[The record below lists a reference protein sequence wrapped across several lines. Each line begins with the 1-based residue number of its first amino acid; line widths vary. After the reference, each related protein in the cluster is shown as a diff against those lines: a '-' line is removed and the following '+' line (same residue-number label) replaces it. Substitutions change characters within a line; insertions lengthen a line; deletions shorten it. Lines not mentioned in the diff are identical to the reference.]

1 MKVES
6 KLFLYL
12 MLFFLIVGVIY
23 AYFTY
28 STGDGEWVGI
38 VALLLTAAMSGLI
51 SWYLAKSGRTVDFR
65 PEDNPEGEIA
75 DQAGP
80 YGHFSPHSWWPFWL
94 ALSAAVLFLGIA
106 IGWWMVIIAVP
117 FVALATVGWTFE
129 YFHGEKAV

>member
-12 MLFFLIVGVIY
+12 MVFFVVVGVIY

-28 STGDGEWVGI
+28 VTGAGEWVGI
-38 VALLLTAAMSGLI
+38 IALLLTAAMCGLI

-75 DQAGP
+75 DLAGP

-94 ALSAAVLFLGIA
+94 ALSAAVMFLGIA
-106 IGWWMVIIAVP
+106 IGWWLVIIAVP
-117 FVALATVGWTFE
+117 FVAVATVGWTFE